1 MIKDYKLGSLIRF
14 VDERNCESR
23 DLPLFGINLNKE
35 FFPSVANIVGTDL
48 SKYRILKEGMF
59 ACNLMHVGR
68 DAKVPIALH
77 KGDDAIIS
85 PAYPTF
91 EVKDCKVILPE
102 FLMLLFKREVFDA
115 EAEFFASA
123 GIRGGFEIEDFLNV
137 MLPVPPIEEQ
147 RRIVAEYQ
155 TVERRIANN
164 EAMIQRLEET
174 AQAIYHHTFV
184 EGIDENILP
193 KGWRKGRLEEI
204 AFITMGQSP
213 DGDSYNEDGCGCV
226 FYQGRTD
233 FGNRFPTVRMFTT
246 EPSRYAECGDILMSV
261 RAPVGDL
268 NIAVQ
273 SCCIGRGLAAI
284 REKRHRNSFLFYL
297 LQSKENVFK
306 QSDSEGTI
314 FGSINKDDLFGLPI
328 IIPDDDTIN
337 LYDKN
342 VRIVDNYII
351 NLSSENNNLIEL
363 KSLLTSK
370 IS

>member
-147 RRIVAEYQ
+147 QRIVAEYQ

-184 EGIDENILP
+184 EGIDENNLP
-193 KGWRKGRLEEI
+193 KGWRKGRLEDVTLCFDNLRKPVAGYERNNKPAI
-204 AFITMGQSP
+204 YPYYGATSILDYVDEYIFDGEYILMG
-213 DGDSYNEDGCGCV
+213 EDGSVVDDYGKPV
-226 FYQGRTD
+226 LQYVRGKSWINNHAHVLQGKGLFSNCILYWTLR
-233 FGNRFPTVRMFTT
+233 NTT
-246 EPSRYAECGDILMSV
+246 IQDYITG
-261 RAPVGDL
+261 
-268 NIAVQ
+268 AVQ
-273 SCCIGRGLAAI
+273 LKLNQKNMNSIPVIIPNNVVL
-284 REKRHRNSFLFYL
+284 EKIQQELKPINDYIYL
-297 LQSKENVFK
+297 LEKEI
-306 QSDSEGTI
+306 ST
-314 FGSINKDDLFGLPI
+314 
-328 IIPDDDTIN
+328 
-337 LYDKN
+337 
-342 VRIVDNYII
+342 
-351 NLSSENNNLIEL
+351 LSSL